1 MARTAWRFSV
11 SATGIVLVFIFVML
25 DKGGLEPAK
34 LLEVG
39 PNPREHVEL
48 LRSRGGVWGVRG
60 DDDDISEVVRHIL
73 TRTTHNHTESMF

>member
-1 MARTAWRFSV
+1 M
-11 SATGIVLVFIFVML
+11 ML

-39 PNPREHVEL
+39 PNPVPSATKVREHVEL